1 MAALTTPM
9 PPTIVQPTD
18 GQPFDPERV
27 RADFPILSTT
37 ANGRPLVYLD
47 NGATTQK
54 PRAVIEAV
62 ERYYSSEN
70 ANIHRG
76 VYQLSQTATR
86 LYEDARRTVQR
97 FINAADEREVIF
109 TRGTTDGINLVAASW
124 GRANLRP
131 GDQVLVTAMEHH
143 SNIVPWQLTCQATG
157 AELLPVPMTDAGE
170 LRLDVYADLL
180 SSGRVRLVAATHLS
194 NALGTINDAKRIAA
208 MAHAAGAKVLIDGA
222 QWIAHYPTD
231 VRDYGCDFY
240 VFSGH
245 KLYGPTGIGVLY
257 GRRELLEA
265 MPPYQGGGDMVE
277 RVTFERTTYAQ
288 LPNKFEAGT
297 PNIAGA
303 VGLAAAIDYVA
314 GIGFDAFAGHEHDLL
329 AYATKQLSAVPGLR
343 IIGTAKDK
351 GSVISFVIDDPPIGS
366 YDIGVALDRDG
377 VAVRTG
383 HHCCQPVMD
392 RFGIS
397 ATTRA
402 SMAMYNTRADVDALV
417 ASLAKLVAEH
427 QPTPAKVA
435 PTQTITYPGPSA
447 DTVAAAAALL
457 ADDFEFL
464 GDAEGRNGYVMDLG
478 NALPD
483 YFDLLKRV
491 TPRVAGCMSE
501 VYLVARRSP
510 VDRARVEFV
519 ADANSPIVRGLIA
532 VLERLFAGQRAAD
545 ILAFDVNAFLDRIGL
560 SQFVTVQRRNGLEG
574 MVRRLREFA
583 ATV

>member
-1 MAALTTPM
+1 MPATPSPL
-9 PPTIVQPTD
+9 PPTVPSNTD
-18 GQPFDPERV
+18 GPPPFDPARV

-54 PRAVIEAV
+54 PRQVIEATD
-62 ERYYSSEN
+62 RYYAAEN

-97 FINAADEREVIF
+97 FVNAADEREIIF
-109 TRGTTDGINLVAASW
+109 TSGTTAGINLVASSW

-131 GDQVLVTAMEHH
+131 GDQVVVTAMEHH
-143 SNIVPWQLTCQATG
+143 SNIVPWQLACEASG
-157 AELLPVPMTDAGE
+157 AELRVVPMTDAGE
-170 LRLDVYADLL
+170 LRMDALAELL
-180 SSGRVRLVAATHLS
+180 RSGRVKLVAATHLS
-194 NALGTINDAKRIAA
+194 NALGTVNDAKRICEL
-208 MAHAAGAKVLIDGA
+208 AHAAGAVVLIDGA
-222 QWIAHYPTD
+222 QWVAHYPTD

-257 GRRELLEA
+257 GRRQLLEA

-303 VGLAAAIDYVA
+303 VGLAAGIDYVTA
-314 GIGFDAFAGHEHDLL
+314 IGFGAFHDHEHKLL
-329 AYATKQLSAVPGLR
+329 AYLTEQVSTVPGLR
-343 IIGTAKDK
+343 VIGTAKDK
-351 GSVISFVIDDPPIGS
+351 GSVVSFVINDPPIGS

-392 RFGIS
+392 RFAIS

-402 SMAMYNTRADVDALV
+402 SLAMYNTRADVDALV
-417 ASLAKLVAEH
+417 TSLRRLVAEH
-427 QPTPAKVA
+427 A
-435 PTQTITYPGPSA
+435 PTAKSESQQAVAYPPPSA
-447 DTVAAAAALL
+447 ESPAVAAQAL

-464 GDAEGRNGYVMDLG
+464 GDNESRNGYVIDLG
-478 NALPD
+478 NGLPD
-483 YFDLLKRV
+483 YFELLKRA

-510 VDRARVEFV
+510 ADPARVEFV
-519 ADANSPIVRGLIA
+519 ADANSAIVRGLIA
-532 VLERLFAGQRAAD
+532 VLQRLFAGQRASD
-545 ILAFDVNAFLDRIGL
+545 ILGFDVNGFFEQIGL
-560 SQFVTVQRRNGLEG
+560 GNFISGQRRNGLEG
-574 MVRRLREFA
+574 MIRRLREFA